1 MDSEN
6 SNSSYSLSFL
16 DRTNIGNARLFK
28 LEFDLGMSGLEYV
41 YSLTMVIESFNRS
54 GLMSSR
60 G

>member
-28 LEFDLGMSGLEYV
+28 LELDLGMSGLEYV
-41 YSLTMVIESFNRS
+41 YAIPNVIDSFNWS
-54 GLMSSR
+54 GLTSSR